1 MVRVEVASCQR
12 RAWELHVIREAS
24 SQRARREDNR
34 RKEETDYELL
44 KVASFKRQLK
54 ALSARMHDMHLCE
67 KDREM
72 ARRHHALLV
81 AAVSSTSAAATAH
94 VPPAQRLFPDT
105 ITINSKGVGNGL
117 SELQGAF
124 FQKNQEETKKEMAAV
139 EWGWEE
145 EDGEEEEEGKVEEES
160 VATDDVSITPVFAA
174 CAEKE
179 RLEKIRDELKEAKIC
194 FLVGGQRGRGRGRNE
209 ETARGTGGGH
219 TQTSACPVPG
229 CVSCTVR
236 DEGSAGSGLDGNKT
250 CKLRG
255 QNTSKMIE
263 RRLRQDTS

>member
-12 RAWELHVIREAS
+12 RAWELHVICEAS

-81 AAVSSTSAAATAH
+81 AAVSSTSAVATAH
-94 VPPAQRLFPDT
+94 VTPAKRLFPDP
-105 ITINSKGVGNGL
+105 ITINSKGVGR
-117 SELQGAF
+117 
-124 FQKNQEETKKEMAAV
+124 
-139 EWGWEE
+139 GWEE
-145 EDGEEEEEGKVEEES
+145 EEGDVEEEGEVEE
-160 VATDDVSITPVFAA
+160 AITDDVSITPVFAA

-179 RLEKIRDELKEAKIC
+179 RLEKIRDELKVAKIC

-209 ETARGTGGGH
+209 ETASGTGGGH

-229 CVSCTVR
+229 CESCTVR

-255 QNTSKMIE
+255 QNASKMIE

>member
-1 MVRVEVASCQR
+1 M
-12 RAWELHVIREAS
+12 REAA
-24 SQRARREDNR
+24 SQRSRREDNR

-94 VPPAQRLFPDT
+94 VPPAQRIFPDP
-105 ITINSKGVGNGL
+105 ITINSKDVGNGL

-124 FQKNQEETKKEMAAV
+124 FQKTEETKKEMPV
-139 EWGWEE
+139 VGRGWEE
-145 EDGEEEEEGKVEEES
+145 EEGEVEEES

-194 FLVGGQRGRGRGRNE
+194 FLVGGERGRGRSRNE
-209 ETARGTGGGH
+209 ETLRGTGGAH

-229 CVSCTVR
+229 CVSCNVR
-236 DEGSAGSGLDGNKT
+236 EEGSAGSGLDDNKT
-250 CKLRG
+250 CKLKG

-263 RRLRQDTS
+263 RRLKQDTSLGALAACNGGGRGGQDGGGGKRAG